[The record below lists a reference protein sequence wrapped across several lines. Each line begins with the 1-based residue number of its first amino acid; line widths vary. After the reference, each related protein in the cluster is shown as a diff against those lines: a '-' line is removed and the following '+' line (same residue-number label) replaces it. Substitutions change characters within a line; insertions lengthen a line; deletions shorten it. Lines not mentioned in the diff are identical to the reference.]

1 MTAVLTGDGGDPML
15 QAGNSG
21 RAILERR
28 LVNPPGAAPEG
39 AADRSRGVSEE
50 IGRFS
55 LQWSEYRRNG
65 AVGDDTPD
73 NTSSFPRKSV

>member
-1 MTAVLTGDGGDPML
+1 MTAALTGDGGDPML

-28 LVNPPGAAPEG
+28 LVKPPGAAPEG

-50 IGRFS
+50 IGRLS